1 MTKTMLTKTWSRNST
16 SGSCLLNGQPLP
28 VDEERAFF
36 EDCSLDFEPYVTLSI
51 NHEIIIITLS
61 VSDAMQWEKP
71 CRISFTEKKTRIVRL
86 AGCFYST
93 FCCYW
98 LCDRKDIWPLNA
110 PIPIICFHSHSEK
123 PGIAADSQIH
133 GSGVLILLYTQH
145 CQQGS

>member
-36 EDCSLDFEPYVTLSI
+36 EDCSLDFKPYVTLSI
-51 NHEIIIITLS
+51 NHETIIITLS
-61 VSDAMQWEKP
+61 VSDAWNERNPAEYLSQ
-71 CRISFTEKKTRIVRL
+71 KKTRIVRL
-86 AGCFYST
+86 AGCSYST

-98 LCDRKDIWPLNA
+98 LCDRKDIWPLKA

-123 PGIAADSQIH
+123 PGIAADRQIH

-145 CQQGS
+145 CQRGS